1 MSTDARMKHPTEEQK
16 TDTKMNNV
24 SSNFKGG
31 LQIIKWLC
39 ENECDNPWQNICDSD
54 DMQNL
59 PPTTSLICTK

>member
-31 LQIIKWLC
+31 LQIIK
-39 ENECDNPWQNICDSD
+39 
-54 DMQNL
+54 
-59 PPTTSLICTK
+59 